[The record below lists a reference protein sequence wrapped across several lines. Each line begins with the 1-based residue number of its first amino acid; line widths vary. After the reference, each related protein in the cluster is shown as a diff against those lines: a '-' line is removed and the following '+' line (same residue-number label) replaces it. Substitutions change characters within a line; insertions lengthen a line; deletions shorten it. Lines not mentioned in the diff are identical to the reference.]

1 MGLFDVLGKGL
12 FGVMDLT
19 AKLLTLQADKI
30 DQMSDEEIEKK
41 FSKDAD
47 LMRAEVEQGRMQAEM
62 WQIKRDE
69 MEMQKETSQRGED

>member
-30 DQMSDEEIEKK
+30 DQMSDEEIERK
-41 FSKDAD
+41 FSEDAD
-47 LMRAEVEQGRMQAEM
+47 LMRVRLN
-62 WQIKRDE
+62 
-69 MEMQKETSQRGED
+69 RGECRQKCGK